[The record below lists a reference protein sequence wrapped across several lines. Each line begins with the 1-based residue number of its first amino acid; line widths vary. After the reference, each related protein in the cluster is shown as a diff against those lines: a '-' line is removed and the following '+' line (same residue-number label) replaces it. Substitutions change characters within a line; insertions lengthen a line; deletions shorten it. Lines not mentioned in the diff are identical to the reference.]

1 MGKKL
6 ITPQNAVEYICG
18 DKFYVGKDMILSSSA
33 KDYFKEKMITLVY
46 GEEKPVEDKKCC
58 KEQNKEDLKTMIVKV
73 LERDFNIC
81 DEKLVDIIL
90 KKVEGVRK

>member
-1 MGKKL
+1 MREKVNNMGKKL

-46 GEEKPVEDKKCC
+46 GEEKASKSYCTSFSYVLWLQEDKVSTLQPPVYK
-58 KEQNKEDLKTMIVKV
+58 Q
-73 LERDFNIC
+73 
-81 DEKLVDIIL
+81 
-90 KKVEGVRK
+90 

>member
-46 GEEKPVEDKKCC
+46 GVVLFVVFFFCC
-58 KEQNKEDLKTMIVKV
+58 FVFFFV
-73 LERDFNIC
+73 VF
-81 DEKLVDIIL
+81 
-90 KKVEGVRK
+90 